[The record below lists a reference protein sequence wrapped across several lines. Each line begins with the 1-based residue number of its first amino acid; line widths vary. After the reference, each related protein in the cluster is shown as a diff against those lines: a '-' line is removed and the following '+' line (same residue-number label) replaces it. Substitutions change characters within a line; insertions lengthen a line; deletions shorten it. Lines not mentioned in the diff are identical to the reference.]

1 MYAWMTLSDEED
13 AFDNGD
19 DWDEDNHKDA
29 GVNAPEVNAPPSRQL
44 TSGGNLQI

>member
-29 GVNAPEVNAPPSRQL
+29 GVNAPPSRQL
-44 TSGGNLQI
+44 TSGGKLQI